1 MPCGWCAT
9 GWFRARLEMPLPDDS
24 LRVAIAGAASLRG
37 QDLKTWMEESG
48 FPAGEVR
55 LFDEEPLAGTLTE
68 VAGEAAVIQS
78 VDEDSFKGLRF
89 VFFAGSRAFA
99 RRHGPVAGRVGA
111 TVIDLTGG
119 LAGLAGARPW
129 IPRLDA
135 VLTPPAVAA
144 NSEAGGEVYLAAS
157 APAIV
162 ACSFCSA
169 VAAFRPKRAVMNFL
183 SPASERGQE
192 GVKELSEQTVKLLSL
207 QSIPQE
213 VFDCQVAFNLL
224 DRWGAGS
231 AGKLADAREGIAR
244 EVREYL
250 GGRVAIPA
258 MSLIQA
264 PVFYGQAFAAFAE
277 FEKAVDPSA
286 LAARLEAAGF
296 QMAGGDDPGPSNV
309 SVAGE
314 PNAVLSAAAPDGGVP
329 HGYWFWGA
337 ADNYRLPVSNA
348 LQIAEKILAA

>member
-1 MPCGWCAT
+1 
-9 GWFRARLEMPLPDDS
+9 MPLPEDS

-37 QDLKTWMEESG
+37 QDLKMWMEESG

-68 VAGEAAVIQS
+68 VAGEAALVQS
-78 VDEDSFKGLRF
+78 IKEDSFEGLRF

-99 RRHGPVAGRVGA
+99 KKHGRAAARAGA
-111 TVIDLTGG
+111 TVIDLTGE
-119 LAGLAGARPW
+119 LAGVGGARAW

-135 VLTPPAVAA
+135 ILGPPQVAA
-144 NSEAGGEVYLAAS
+144 SPMVGGYVFVTPS
-157 APAIV
+157 TPAIV

-169 VAAFRPKRAVMNFL
+169 AAPLGAKRVVMNFL
-183 SPASERGQE
+183 SPASERGKE
-192 GVKELSEQTVKLLSL
+192 GVQELSEQTVKLLSL

-213 VFDCQVAFNLL
+213 VFDCQVAYNLL
-224 DRWGAGS
+224 DRWGPES
-231 AGKLADAREGIAR
+231 REKLADVREGIQR

-250 GGRVAIPA
+250 GGRAPIPA

-264 PVFYGQAFAAFAE
+264 PVFYGHAFAVFAE
-277 FEKAVDPSA
+277 FENDVDLSA

-296 QMAGGDDPGPSNV
+296 QVAASDDPGPSNV
-309 SVAGE
+309 NAAGE
-314 PNAVLSAAAPDGGVP
+314 SKAVVSAAVADGGVP

-337 ADNYRLPVSNA
+337 ADNLRLQTSSA
-348 LQIAEKILAA
+348 TQIAERILVA